1 MKITAYQKTEKK
13 KTPLTRKKWWK
24 ILLIVVLVLAVGAGG
39 LLFYVNARIYDKSK
53 YVSGWNQIKSSGSG
67 DVSTDSDGKA
77 TLDDSDFDNI
87 QGEDYPIIKVKQK
100 DPDIENILLI
110 GIDGGDPGVSIGHRS
125 DSMIVASFNKKDN
138 TVKMASILRDIKAYF
153 PDRKAWGKLNASYAY
168 GGAGQVV
175 NIINYNFKLDI
186 QQYLLVDFS
195 GFKNIINTVGGVSI
209 QVSSK
214 EATQIDGL
222 HGAGTYTLNGTQ
234 ALQYAR
240 IREIDTD
247 FMRTQRQRNVI
258 MAIANKFK
266 NASVITK
273 TSSVN
278 ECMNYIKTNMPAT
291 DLASLL
297 LSYSSSL
304 NGNIP
309 QLEVPSD
316 ENGMYTVET
325 SPVWYFDLNWDQ
337 EVPVLQ
343 KFLYGSN

>member
-1 MKITAYQKTEKK
+1 MKISAYQKAEKK
-13 KTPLTRKKWWK
+13 KISWTRRKWWK
-24 ILLIVVLVLAVGAGG
+24 ILLVVVLVLTVGIGS
-39 LLFYVNARIYDKSK
+39 LFFYVNSRIYNKSR
-53 YVSGWNQIKSSGSG
+53 YVGNWNQIKNSSSGT
-67 DVSTDSDGKA
+67 VSTGADGKA
-77 TLDDSDFDNI
+77 TLNDSDFDNI
-87 QGEDYPIIKVKQK
+87 QSEDYPIIKVKQK
-100 DPDIENILLI
+100 DPNIENILLI

-138 TVKMASILRDIKAYF
+138 TVKMVSILRDIKAYF
-153 PDRKAWGKLNASYAY
+153 PDKKAWAKLNASYAY

-186 QQYLLVDFS
+186 QQYLLVDFN
-195 GFKNIINTVGGVSI
+195 GFKNIINTVDGVSI
-209 QVSSK
+209 QVSGK

-222 HGAGTYTLNGTQ
+222 KGAGTYTLNGTQ

-258 MAIANKFK
+258 MAIASKFK
-266 NASVITK
+266 NAGLVTK
-273 TSSVN
+273 TSAVN
-278 ECMNYIKTNMPAT
+278 ECMNYIKTNIPTT

-297 LSYSSSL
+297 LSYSSSI

-325 SPVWYFDLNWDQ
+325 SPIWYFDLNWDQ
-337 EVPVLQ
+337 ELPVLQ
-343 KFLYGSN
+343 QFLYGS